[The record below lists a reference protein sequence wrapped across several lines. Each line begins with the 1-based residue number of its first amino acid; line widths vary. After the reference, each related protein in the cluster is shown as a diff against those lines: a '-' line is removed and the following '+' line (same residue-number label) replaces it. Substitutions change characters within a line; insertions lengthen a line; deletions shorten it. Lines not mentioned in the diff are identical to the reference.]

1 MPIQSRLFTVLVTNW
16 VIAEAAGGM
25 AQPDPIAPAPARQ
38 QQGSLTQRSMIGRPR
53 LSTLLLAVNLIL
65 LIAPLSGIFAM
76 RLYESALL
84 RQTESAL
91 LSQSA
96 FIAASYRAALERN
109 RIPELQDA
117 DLSHQVAPAY
127 AVDPASEPP
136 WRPRPP
142 VLDLARDKPLSPA
155 PLPLETAAVPHWLAE
170 TVGRDLSPVIVEAH
184 RFTLSSIRVLDHRGT
199 IVATTADNLG
209 LSVAHLPE
217 VERALSGEIVSLL
230 REKEEFEEGR
240 RGFNA
245 FERSSGIRVH
255 VAAPIILNNRVMGG
269 VLLGRTPSTLRNALR
284 SKVRIFIIGGVMLV
298 VMALALSLFLAATIV
313 GPVSRL
319 ILQAKQVAK
328 GRRGGIQPLRYPVT
342 ADIAELSEAVV
353 AMADALESRSEYI
366 RGFAANV
373 SHEFKTPLTSIQG
386 AVELLRDHAASMD
399 EDRRAR
405 FLDNIAKDSDR
416 LARLVT
422 RLLELAR
429 ADVMPSG
436 GSGKCR
442 LGDLLLDL
450 QDQYRDQGQDFVIEG
465 LDPSGKD
472 VIVAMDGDNLASVVR
487 NLLDNAL
494 RHGKSHP
501 RVVLDAEGLEESA
514 ADAVLVLRVIDDG
527 PGVSAANASRVFNPF
542 FTTDREGGGTGLGL
556 ALVRT
561 LVEVHGGQIALTD
574 RKDGCEFV
582 VTLPR
587 LKGPLSAN
595 PAA

>member
-1 MPIQSRLFTVLVTNW
+1 MVP
-16 VIAEAAGGM
+16 
-25 AQPDPIAPAPARQ
+25 PDPTSDTPTTGKLP
-38 QQGSLTQRSMIGRPR
+38 SQRFGRLLGRPR

-65 LIAPLSGIFAM
+65 LIAPLSGVFAM

-91 LSQSA
+91 LSQTA

-109 RIPELQDA
+109 RTSSLDGGG
-117 DLSHQVAPAY
+117 LSHP
-127 AVDPASEPP
+127 VDPAFEVDSVEGEP

-142 VLDLARDKPLSPA
+142 VLDLARDKPLPPAQPPRRTPSP
-155 PLPLETAAVPHWLAE
+155 PHWLPEA
-170 TVGRDLSPVIVEAH
+170 VGKDISPVIVEAH
-184 RFTLSSIRVLDHRGT
+184 HFTMSSIRVLDHRGT
-199 IVATTADNLG
+199 IVASTAENVG
-209 LSVAHLPE
+209 QSVAHLPE
-217 VERALSGEIVSLL
+217 VERALRGEIVSLL
-230 REKEEFEEGR
+230 REKEEFAEGQ

-255 VAAPIILNNRVMGG
+255 VAAPIILDNRVVGG

-284 SKVRIFIIGGVMLV
+284 SKVRIFIVGGVLLV
-298 VMALALSLFLAATIV
+298 VMAMALSLFLAATIV

-319 ILQAKQVAK
+319 IHQAKQVAD
-328 GRRGGIQPLRYPVT
+328 GRRSGIRPLRYPVT

-353 AMADALESRSEYI
+353 AMANTLETRSAYI
-366 RGFAANV
+366 REFAANV

-429 ADVMPSG
+429 ADVMQPG
-436 GSGKCR
+436 GAGESQ
-442 LGDLLLDL
+442 LSALLLDL
-450 QDQYRDQGQDFVIEG
+450 QRHYADLGQSFGIEG
-465 LDPSGKD
+465 ANNDIGAGGED
-472 VIVAMDGDNLASVVR
+472 DIRVAMDGDNLASVVR

-494 RHGKSHP
+494 HHGKGEP
-501 RVVLDAEGLEESA
+501 RLIIEPEA
-514 ADAVLVLRVIDDG
+514 AQVRLRVIDDG
-527 PGVSAANASRVFNPF
+527 PGVSPANADRIFSAF

-556 ALVRT
+556 ALVKT
-561 LVEVHGGQIALTD
+561 LVEVHGGQIRLAD
-574 RKDGCEFV
+574 RAEGCEFV

-587 LKGPLSAN
+587 LSG
-595 PAA
+595 PAAGDAAS

>member
-1 MPIQSRLFTVLVTNW
+1 MVPTDPTSDSPPPGKPYARRFGRLL
-16 VIAEAAGGM
+16 
-25 AQPDPIAPAPARQ
+25 
-38 QQGSLTQRSMIGRPR
+38 GRPR

-65 LIAPLSGIFAM
+65 LIAPLSGVFAM

-91 LSQSA
+91 LSQTA

-109 RIPELQDA
+109 RTSSLDGGG
-117 DLSHQVAPAY
+117 LSHP
-127 AVDPASEPP
+127 VDPAFEVNSVEGEP

-142 VLDLARDKPLSPA
+142 VLDLARDKPLPPA
-155 PLPLETAAVPHWLAE
+155 PPPRRTPSPTHWLSEA
-170 TVGRDLSPVIVEAH
+170 VGKDISPVIVEAH
-184 RFTLSSIRVLDHRGT
+184 HFTLSSIRVLDHRGT
-199 IVATTADNLG
+199 IVASTAENVG
-209 LSVAHLPE
+209 QSVAHLPE
-217 VERALSGEIVSLL
+217 VERELRGEIVSLL
-230 REKEEFEEGR
+230 REKEEFAEGQ

-255 VAAPIILNNRVMGG
+255 VAAPIILDNRVVGG

-284 SKVRIFIIGGVMLV
+284 SKVRIFIVGGVLLV
-298 VMALALSLFLAATIV
+298 VMAMALSLFLAATIV

-319 ILQAKQVAK
+319 IHQAKQVAD
-328 GRRGGIQPLRYPVT
+328 GRRSGIRPLRYPVT

-353 AMADALESRSEYI
+353 AMANTLETRSAYI
-366 RGFAANV
+366 REFAANV

-429 ADVMPSG
+429 ADVMQPG
-436 GSGKCR
+436 GAGESQ
-442 LGDLLLDL
+442 LGALLLDL
-450 QDQYRDQGQDFVIEG
+450 QRHYADLGQSFGIEG
-465 LDPSGKD
+465 ADNDIGGGGED
-472 VIVAMDGDNLASVVR
+472 DIRVAMDGDNLASVVR

-494 RHGKSHP
+494 HHGKGKP
-501 RVVLDAEGLEESA
+501 RLVIEPEA
-514 ADAVLVLRVIDDG
+514 AQVRLRVIDDG
-527 PGVSAANASRVFNPF
+527 PGVSPANADRIFSAF

-556 ALVRT
+556 ALVKT
-561 LVEVHGGQIALTD
+561 LVEVHGGQIRLAD
-574 RKDGCEFV
+574 RAEGCEFV

-587 LKGPLSAN
+587 LSG
-595 PAA
+595 PAARDAAS

>member
-1 MPIQSRLFTVLVTNW
+1 MVPPDPASAPASPPPGKPPAQRFGRLF
-16 VIAEAAGGM
+16 
-25 AQPDPIAPAPARQ
+25 
-38 QQGSLTQRSMIGRPR
+38 GRPR

-65 LIAPLSGIFAM
+65 LIAPLSGVFAM

-91 LSQSA
+91 LSQTA

-109 RIPELQDA
+109 RTSSLDGGG
-117 DLSHQVAPAY
+117 LSHP
-127 AVDPASEPP
+127 VDPAFEIDSVEGEP

-142 VLDLARDKPLSPA
+142 VLDLARDKPLPPA
-155 PLPLETAAVPHWLAE
+155 PPPRRTPSPTHWLSEA
-170 TVGRDLSPVIVEAH
+170 VGKDISPVIVEAH
-184 RFTLSSIRVLDHRGT
+184 HFTLSSIRVLDHRGT
-199 IVATTADNLG
+199 IVASTAENVG
-209 LSVAHLPE
+209 QSVAHLPE
-217 VERALSGEIVSLL
+217 VERALRGEIVSLL
-230 REKEEFEEGR
+230 REKEEFAEGQ

-255 VAAPIILNNRVMGG
+255 VAAPIILDNRVVGG

-284 SKVRIFIIGGVMLV
+284 SKVRIFIVGGVLLV
-298 VMALALSLFLAATIV
+298 VMAMALSLFLAATIV

-319 ILQAKQVAK
+319 IHQAKQVAD
-328 GRRGGIQPLRYPVT
+328 GRRSGIRPLRYPVT

-353 AMADALESRSEYI
+353 AMANTLETRSAYI
-366 RGFAANV
+366 REFAANV

-429 ADVMPSG
+429 ADVMQPG
-436 GSGKCR
+436 GAGESR
-442 LGDLLLDL
+442 LAALLLDL
-450 QDQYRDQGQDFVIEG
+450 QRHYADLGQSFGIEG
-465 LDPSGKD
+465 ADSDTGIGARGED
-472 VIVAMDGDNLASVVR
+472 DIRVAMDGDNLASVVR
-487 NLLDNAL
+487 NLIDNAL
-494 RHGKSHP
+494 HHGKGEP
-501 RVVLDAEGLEESA
+501 R
-514 ADAVLVLRVIDDG
+514 LVIEPATAQVRLRVIDDG
-527 PGVSAANASRVFNPF
+527 PGVSPANADRIFSAF

-556 ALVRT
+556 ALVKT
-561 LVEVHGGQIALTD
+561 LVEVHGGHIRLAD
-574 RKDGCEFV
+574 RAEGCEFV

-587 LKGPLSAN
+587 LSGPVAGD
-595 PAA
+595 AAS

>member
-1 MPIQSRLFTVLVTNW
+1 MV
-16 VIAEAAGGM
+16 A
-25 AQPDPIAPAPARQ
+25 PDPASAPASPPPGKPPSGRF
-38 QQGSLTQRSMIGRPR
+38 GRLLGRPR

-65 LIAPLSGIFAM
+65 LIAPLSGVFAM

-91 LSQSA
+91 LSQTA

-109 RIPELQDA
+109 RTSSLDGGG
-117 DLSHQVAPAY
+117 LSHPIDPAF
-127 AVDPASEPP
+127 AVDTSKGEP

-142 VLDLARDKPLSPA
+142 VLDLARDKPLPPA
-155 PLPLETAAVPHWLAE
+155 PVPRRTPSPTHWLSEA
-170 TVGRDLSPVIVEAH
+170 VGKDISPVIVEAH
-184 RFTLSSIRVLDHRGT
+184 HFTLSSIRVLDHRGT
-199 IVATTADNLG
+199 IVASTAENVG
-209 LSVAHLPE
+209 QSVAHLPE
-217 VERALSGEIVSLL
+217 VERALRGEIVSLL
-230 REKEEFEEGR
+230 REKEEFAEGQ

-255 VAAPIILNNRVMGG
+255 VAAPIILDNRVVGG

-284 SKVRIFIIGGVMLV
+284 SKVRIFIVGGVLLV
-298 VMALALSLFLAATIV
+298 VMAMALSLFLAATIV

-319 ILQAKQVAK
+319 IHQAKQVAD
-328 GRRGGIQPLRYPVT
+328 GRRSGIRPLRYPVT

-353 AMADALESRSEYI
+353 AMANTLETRSAYI
-366 RGFAANV
+366 REFAANV

-429 ADVMPSG
+429 ADVMQPG
-436 GSGKCR
+436 GAGESR
-442 LGDLLLDL
+442 LGALLLDL
-450 QDQYRDQGQDFVIEG
+450 QRHYADLGQSFGIEG
-465 LDPSGKD
+465 ADSDTGIGARGED
-472 VIVAMDGDNLASVVR
+472 DIRVAMDGDNLASVVR
-487 NLLDNAL
+487 NLIDNAL
-494 RHGKSHP
+494 HHGKGEP
-501 RVVLDAEGLEESA
+501 R
-514 ADAVLVLRVIDDG
+514 LVIEPATAQVRLRVIDDG
-527 PGVSAANASRVFNPF
+527 PGVSPANADRIFSAF

-556 ALVRT
+556 ALVKT
-561 LVEVHGGQIALTD
+561 LVEVHGGQIRLAD
-574 RKDGCEFV
+574 RAEGCEFV

-587 LKGPLSAN
+587 LSGSVAGE
-595 PAA
+595 AAS

>member
-1 MPIQSRLFTVLVTNW
+1 MV
-16 VIAEAAGGM
+16 A
-25 AQPDPIAPAPARQ
+25 PDPASAPASPPSGKPPSGRF
-38 QQGSLTQRSMIGRPR
+38 GRLLGRPR

-65 LIAPLSGIFAM
+65 LIAPLSGVFAM

-91 LSQSA
+91 LSQTA

-109 RIPELQDA
+109 RTSSLDGGG
-117 DLSHQVAPAY
+117 LSHP
-127 AVDPASEPP
+127 VDPAFAVDTSKGEP

-142 VLDLARDKPLSPA
+142 VLDLARDKPLPPA
-155 PLPLETAAVPHWLAE
+155 PVPRRTPSPTHWLSEA
-170 TVGRDLSPVIVEAH
+170 VGKDISPVIVEAH
-184 RFTLSSIRVLDHRGT
+184 HFTLSSIRVLDHRGT
-199 IVATTADNLG
+199 IVASTAENVSQ
-209 LSVAHLPE
+209 SVAHLPE
-217 VERALSGEIVSLL
+217 VERALRGEIVSLL
-230 REKEEFEEGR
+230 REKEEFAEGQ

-255 VAAPIILNNRVMGG
+255 VAAPIILDNRVVGG

-284 SKVRIFIIGGVMLV
+284 SKVRIFIVGGVLLV
-298 VMALALSLFLAATIV
+298 VMAMALSLFLAATIV

-319 ILQAKQVAK
+319 IHQAKQVAD
-328 GRRGGIQPLRYPVT
+328 GRRSGIRPLRYPVT

-353 AMADALESRSEYI
+353 AMANTLETRSAYI
-366 RGFAANV
+366 REFAANV

-429 ADVMPSG
+429 ADVMQPG
-436 GSGKCR
+436 GAGESR
-442 LGDLLLDL
+442 LGALLLDL
-450 QDQYRDQGQDFVIEG
+450 QRHYADLGQSFGIEG
-465 LDPSGKD
+465 ADSDTGIGARGED
-472 VIVAMDGDNLASVVR
+472 DIRVAMDGDNLASVVR
-487 NLLDNAL
+487 NLIDNAL
-494 RHGKSHP
+494 HHGKGEP
-501 RVVLDAEGLEESA
+501 R
-514 ADAVLVLRVIDDG
+514 LVIEPATAQVRLRVIDDG
-527 PGVSAANASRVFNPF
+527 PGVSPANADRIFSAF

-556 ALVRT
+556 ALVKT
-561 LVEVHGGQIALTD
+561 LVEVHGGQIRLAD
-574 RKDGCEFV
+574 RAEGCEFV

-587 LKGPLSAN
+587 MSGSVAGE
-595 PAA
+595 AAS

>member
-1 MPIQSRLFTVLVTNW
+1 MVSPDTTSDAPPPGKPPPRRFGRLL
-16 VIAEAAGGM
+16 
-25 AQPDPIAPAPARQ
+25 
-38 QQGSLTQRSMIGRPR
+38 GRPR

-65 LIAPLSGIFAM
+65 LIAPLSGVFAM

-91 LSQSA
+91 LSQTA

-109 RIPELQDA
+109 RTSSLDGGG
-117 DLSHQVAPAY
+117 LSHP
-127 AVDPASEPP
+127 VDPAFEVNSVEGEP

-142 VLDLARDKPLSPA
+142 VLDLARDKPLPPA
-155 PLPLETAAVPHWLAE
+155 PPPRRTPSPTHWLSEA
-170 TVGRDLSPVIVEAH
+170 VGKDISPVIVEAH
-184 RFTLSSIRVLDHRGT
+184 HFTLSSIRVLDHRGT
-199 IVATTADNLG
+199 IVASTAENVG
-209 LSVAHLPE
+209 QSVAHLPE
-217 VERALSGEIVSLL
+217 VERALRGEIVSLL
-230 REKEEFEEGR
+230 REKEEFAEGQ

-255 VAAPIILNNRVMGG
+255 VAAPIILDNRVVGG

-284 SKVRIFIIGGVMLV
+284 SKVRIFIVGGVLLV
-298 VMALALSLFLAATIV
+298 VMAMALSLFLAATIV

-319 ILQAKQVAK
+319 IQQAKQVAD
-328 GRRGGIQPLRYPVT
+328 GRRSGIRPLRYPVT
-342 ADIAELSEAVV
+342 ADIAELSDAVV
-353 AMADALESRSEYI
+353 AMANTLETRSAYI
-366 RGFAANV
+366 REFAANV

-429 ADVMPSG
+429 ADVMQPG
-436 GSGKCR
+436 GAGESQ
-442 LGDLLLDL
+442 LGALLLDL
-450 QDQYRDQGQDFVIEG
+450 QRHYADLDQSFGIEG
-465 LDPSGKD
+465 ADNDIGGGGED
-472 VIVAMDGDNLASVVR
+472 DIRVAMDGDNLASVVR

-494 RHGKSHP
+494 HHGKGEP
-501 RVVLDAEGLEESA
+501 RLIIEPETAQVR
-514 ADAVLVLRVIDDG
+514 LRVIDDG
-527 PGVSAANASRVFNPF
+527 PGVSPANADRIFSAF

-556 ALVRT
+556 ALVKT
-561 LVEVHGGQIALTD
+561 LVEVHGGQIRLAD
-574 RKDGCEFV
+574 RAEGCEFV

-587 LKGPLSAN
+587 LSG
-595 PAA
+595 PAARDAAS

>member
-1 MPIQSRLFTVLVTNW
+1 MV
-16 VIAEAAGGM
+16 A
-25 AQPDPIAPAPARQ
+25 PDPASAPASPPPGKPPSERF
-38 QQGSLTQRSMIGRPR
+38 GRLLGRPR

-65 LIAPLSGIFAM
+65 LIAPLSGVFAM

-91 LSQSA
+91 LSQTA

-109 RIPELQDA
+109 RTSSLDGGG
-117 DLSHQVAPAY
+117 LSHP
-127 AVDPASEPP
+127 VDPAFAVDTSKGEP

-142 VLDLARDKPLSPA
+142 VLDLARDKPLPPA
-155 PLPLETAAVPHWLAE
+155 PVPRRTPSPTHWLPEA
-170 TVGRDLSPVIVEAH
+170 VGKDISPVIVEAH

-199 IVATTADNLG
+199 IVASTAENVG
-209 LSVAHLPE
+209 RSVAHLPE
-217 VERALSGEIVSLL
+217 VERALRGEIVSLL
-230 REKEEFEEGR
+230 REKEEFAEGQ

-255 VAAPIILNNRVMGG
+255 VAAPIILDNRVVGG

-284 SKVRIFIIGGVMLV
+284 SKVRIFIVGGVLLA
-298 VMALALSLFLAATIV
+298 VMAMALSLFLVATIV

-319 ILQAKQVAK
+319 IHQAKLVAD
-328 GRRGGIQPLRYPVT
+328 GRRSGIRPLRYPVT

-353 AMADALESRSEYI
+353 AMSNTLETRSAYI
-366 RGFAANV
+366 REFAANV

-422 RLLELAR
+422 CLLELAR
-429 ADVMPSG
+429 ADVMQPG
-436 GSGKCR
+436 GAGESR
-442 LGDLLLDL
+442 LGALLLDL
-450 QDQYRDQGQDFVIEG
+450 QRHYADLGQSFGIERADTDTG
-465 LDPSGKD
+465 IGARGEED
-472 VIVAMDGDNLASVVR
+472 IRVAMDGDNLASVVR
-487 NLLDNAL
+487 NLIDNAL
-494 RHGKSHP
+494 HHGKGEP
-501 RVVLDAEGLEESA
+501 R
-514 ADAVLVLRVIDDG
+514 LVIEPATAQVRLRVIDDG
-527 PGVSAANASRVFNPF
+527 PGVSPANADRIFSAF

-556 ALVRT
+556 ALVKT
-561 LVEVHGGQIALTD
+561 LVEVHGGQIRLAD
-574 RKDGCEFV
+574 RAEGCEFV

-587 LKGPLSAN
+587 LSGSVAGD
-595 PAA
+595 AAS

>member
-1 MPIQSRLFTVLVTNW
+1 MD
-16 VIAEAAGGM
+16 
-25 AQPDPIAPAPARQ
+25 QPDPTAEPP
-38 QQGSLTQRSMIGRPR
+38 QQGKPPSQRFGRLLGRPR

-65 LIAPLSGIFAM
+65 LIAPLSGVFAM

-91 LSQSA
+91 LSQTA

-109 RIPELQDA
+109 RTSSLDGGG
-117 DLSHQVAPAY
+117 LSHAIDPAF
-127 AVDPASEPP
+127 AVDTVEGKP

-142 VLDLARDKPLSPA
+142 VLDLARDKPLPPA
-155 PLPLETAAVPHWLAE
+155 PPPRRTPTPTHWLSEA
-170 TVGRDLSPVIVEAH
+170 VGQDISPVIVEAH
-184 RFTLSSIRVLDHRGT
+184 HFTLSSIRVLDHRGT
-199 IVATTADNLG
+199 IVASTAENVG
-209 LSVAHLPE
+209 QSVAHLPE
-217 VERALSGEIVSLL
+217 VERALRGEIVSLL
-230 REKEEFEEGR
+230 REKEEFAEGQ

-255 VAAPIILNNRVMGG
+255 VAAPIILDNRVVGG

-284 SKVRIFIIGGVMLV
+284 SKVRIFIVGGVLLV
-298 VMALALSLFLAATIV
+298 VMAMALSLFLAATIV

-319 ILQAKQVAK
+319 IHQAKQVAD
-328 GRRGGIQPLRYPVT
+328 GRRSGIRPLRYPVT

-353 AMADALESRSEYI
+353 AMANTLETRSTYI
-366 RGFAANV
+366 REFAANV

-429 ADVMPSG
+429 ADVMQPG
-436 GSGKCR
+436 GAGESQ
-442 LGDLLLDL
+442 LSALLLDL
-450 QDQYRDQGQDFVIEG
+450 QRHYADLGQSFGIEG
-465 LDPSGKD
+465 ANNDIGAGGED
-472 VIVAMDGDNLASVVR
+472 DIRVAMDGDNLASVVR

-494 RHGKSHP
+494 HHGKGEP
-501 RVVLDAEGLEESA
+501 RLIIEPE
-514 ADAVLVLRVIDDG
+514 AVQVRLRVIDDG
-527 PGVSAANASRVFNPF
+527 PGVSPANADRIFSAF

-556 ALVRT
+556 ALVKT
-561 LVEVHGGQIALTD
+561 LVEVHGGQIRLAD
-574 RKDGCEFV
+574 RAEGCEFV

-587 LKGPLSAN
+587 LSGPVAGD
-595 PAA
+595 AAS

>member
-1 MPIQSRLFTVLVTNW
+1 MVP
-16 VIAEAAGGM
+16 
-25 AQPDPIAPAPARQ
+25 PDPTSDSPPPGKPPA
-38 QQGSLTQRSMIGRPR
+38 QRFGRLLGRPR

-65 LIAPLSGIFAM
+65 LIAPLSGVFAM

-91 LSQSA
+91 LSQTA

-109 RIPELQDA
+109 RTSSLDGGG
-117 DLSHQVAPAY
+117 LSHP
-127 AVDPASEPP
+127 VDPAFEVNSVEGEP

-142 VLDLARDKPLSPA
+142 VLDLARDKPLPPA
-155 PLPLETAAVPHWLAE
+155 PPPSRTPSPTHWLSEA
-170 TVGRDLSPVIVEAH
+170 VGKDISPVIVEAH
-184 RFTLSSIRVLDHRGT
+184 HFTLSSIRVLDHRGT
-199 IVATTADNLG
+199 IVASTAENVG
-209 LSVAHLPE
+209 QSVAHLPE
-217 VERALSGEIVSLL
+217 VERALRGEIVSLL
-230 REKEEFEEGR
+230 REKEEFAEGQ

-255 VAAPIILNNRVMGG
+255 VAAPIILDNRVVGG

-284 SKVRIFIIGGVMLV
+284 SKVRIFIVGGVLLV
-298 VMALALSLFLAATIV
+298 VMAMALSLFLAATIV

-319 ILQAKQVAK
+319 IHQAKQVAD
-328 GRRGGIQPLRYPVT
+328 GRRSGIRPLRYPVT

-353 AMADALESRSEYI
+353 AMANTLETRSAYI
-366 RGFAANV
+366 REFAANV

-429 ADVMPSG
+429 ADVMQPG
-436 GSGKCR
+436 GAGESQ
-442 LGDLLLDL
+442 LGALLLDL
-450 QDQYRDQGQDFVIEG
+450 QRHYADLGQSFGIEG
-465 LDPSGKD
+465 ADTVTGAGAGGEDDLR
-472 VIVAMDGDNLASVVR
+472 VAMDGDNLASVVR

-494 RHGKSHP
+494 HHGKGKP
-501 RVVLDAEGLEESA
+501 RLVIEPEA
-514 ADAVLVLRVIDDG
+514 AQVRLRVIDDG
-527 PGVSAANASRVFNPF
+527 PGVSPANADRIFSAF

-556 ALVRT
+556 ALVKT
-561 LVEVHGGQIALTD
+561 LVEVHGGQIRLAD
-574 RKDGCEFV
+574 RAKGCEFV

-587 LKGPLSAN
+587 LSG
-595 PAA
+595 PAARDAAS

>member
-1 MPIQSRLFTVLVTNW
+1 MV
-16 VIAEAAGGM
+16 A
-25 AQPDPIAPAPARQ
+25 PDPASAPASPPPGKPPSGRF
-38 QQGSLTQRSMIGRPR
+38 GRLLGRPR

-65 LIAPLSGIFAM
+65 LIAPLSGVFAM

-91 LSQSA
+91 LSQTA

-109 RIPELQDA
+109 RTSSLDGGG
-117 DLSHQVAPAY
+117 LSHP
-127 AVDPASEPP
+127 VDPAFAVDTSKGEP

-142 VLDLARDKPLSPA
+142 VLDLARDKPLPPAQVPRRTPSP
-155 PLPLETAAVPHWLAE
+155 THWLSEA
-170 TVGRDLSPVIVEAH
+170 VGKDISPVIVEAH
-184 RFTLSSIRVLDHRGT
+184 HFTLSSIRVLDHRGT
-199 IVATTADNLG
+199 IVASTAENVG
-209 LSVAHLPE
+209 QSVAHLPE
-217 VERALSGEIVSLL
+217 VERALRGEIVSLL
-230 REKEEFEEGR
+230 REKEEFAEGQ

-255 VAAPIILNNRVMGG
+255 VAAPIILDNRVVGG

-284 SKVRIFIIGGVMLV
+284 SKVRIFIVGGVLLV
-298 VMALALSLFLAATIV
+298 VMAMLLSLFLAATIV

-319 ILQAKQVAK
+319 IHQAKQVAD
-328 GRRGGIQPLRYPVT
+328 GRRSGIRPLRYPVT

-353 AMADALESRSEYI
+353 AMANTLETRSAYI
-366 RGFAANV
+366 REFAANV

-429 ADVMPSG
+429 ADVMQPG
-436 GSGKCR
+436 GAGESR
-442 LGDLLLDL
+442 LGALLLDL
-450 QDQYRDQGQDFVIEG
+450 QRHYADLGQSFGIEG
-465 LDPSGKD
+465 ADSDTGIGARGED
-472 VIVAMDGDNLASVVR
+472 DIRVAMDSDNLASVVR
-487 NLLDNAL
+487 NLIDNAL
-494 RHGKSHP
+494 HHGKGEP
-501 RVVLDAEGLEESA
+501 R
-514 ADAVLVLRVIDDG
+514 LVIEPATAQVRLRVIDDG
-527 PGVSAANASRVFNPF
+527 PGVSPANADRIFSAF

-556 ALVRT
+556 ALVKT
-561 LVEVHGGQIALTD
+561 LVEVHGGQIRLAD
-574 RKDGCEFV
+574 RAEGCEFV

-587 LKGPLSAN
+587 LSGSMAGE
-595 PAA
+595 AAS

>member
-1 MPIQSRLFTVLVTNW
+1 MVP
-16 VIAEAAGGM
+16 
-25 AQPDPIAPAPARQ
+25 PDPTSDSPPPGKPPA
-38 QQGSLTQRSMIGRPR
+38 QRFGRLLGRPR

-65 LIAPLSGIFAM
+65 LIAPLSGVFAM

-91 LSQSA
+91 LSQTA

-109 RIPELQDA
+109 RTSSLDGGG
-117 DLSHQVAPAY
+117 LSHP
-127 AVDPASEPP
+127 VDPAFAVDTSEGEP

-142 VLDLARDKPLSPA
+142 VLDLARDKPLPPAQPPRRTPSP
-155 PLPLETAAVPHWLAE
+155 PHWLPEA
-170 TVGRDLSPVIVEAH
+170 VGKDISPVIVEAH
-184 RFTLSSIRVLDHRGT
+184 HFTLSSIRVLDHRGT
-199 IVATTADNLG
+199 IVASTAENVG
-209 LSVAHLPE
+209 QSVAHLPE
-217 VERALSGEIVSLL
+217 VERALRGEIVSLL
-230 REKEEFEEGR
+230 REKEEFAEGQ

-255 VAAPIILNNRVMGG
+255 VAAPIVLDNRVVGG

-284 SKVRIFIIGGVMLV
+284 SKVRIFIVGGVLLV
-298 VMALALSLFLAATIV
+298 VMAMALSLFLAATIV

-319 ILQAKQVAK
+319 IHQAKQVAD
-328 GRRGGIQPLRYPVT
+328 GRRSGIRPLRYPVT

-353 AMADALESRSEYI
+353 AMANTLETRSAYI
-366 RGFAANV
+366 REFAANV

-429 ADVMPSG
+429 ADVMQPG
-436 GSGKCR
+436 GAGESQ
-442 LGDLLLDL
+442 LGALLLDL
-450 QDQYRDQGQDFVIEG
+450 QRHYADLGQSFGIEG
-465 LDPSGKD
+465 ANNDIGAGGED
-472 VIVAMDGDNLASVVR
+472 DIRVAMDGDNLASVVR

-494 RHGKSHP
+494 HHGKGEP
-501 RVVLDAEGLEESA
+501 RLIIEPEA
-514 ADAVLVLRVIDDG
+514 AQVRLRVIDDG
-527 PGVSAANASRVFNPF
+527 PGVSPANADRIFSAF

-556 ALVRT
+556 ALVKT
-561 LVEVHGGQIALTD
+561 LVEVHGGQIRLAD
-574 RKDGCEFV
+574 RAEGCEFV

-587 LKGPLSAN
+587 LSG
-595 PAA
+595 PAAGDAAS

>member
-1 MPIQSRLFTVLVTNW
+1 MVP
-16 VIAEAAGGM
+16 
-25 AQPDPIAPAPARQ
+25 PDPTSDSPRPGKPPA
-38 QQGSLTQRSMIGRPR
+38 QRFGRLLGRPR

-65 LIAPLSGIFAM
+65 LIAPLSGVFAM

-91 LSQSA
+91 LSQTA

-109 RIPELQDA
+109 RTSSLDGGG
-117 DLSHQVAPAY
+117 LSHP
-127 AVDPASEPP
+127 VDPAFEVDSVEGEP

-142 VLDLARDKPLSPA
+142 VLDLARDKPLPPA
-155 PLPLETAAVPHWLAE
+155 PPPRRTPSPTHWLSEA
-170 TVGRDLSPVIVEAH
+170 VGKDISPVIVEAH
-184 RFTLSSIRVLDHRGT
+184 HFTLSSIRVLDHRGT
-199 IVATTADNLG
+199 IVASTAENVG
-209 LSVAHLPE
+209 QSVAHLPE
-217 VERALSGEIVSLL
+217 VERALHGEIVSLL
-230 REKEEFEEGR
+230 REKEEFAEGQ

-255 VAAPIILNNRVMGG
+255 VAAPIILDNRVVGG

-284 SKVRIFIIGGVMLV
+284 SKVRIFIVGGVLLV
-298 VMALALSLFLAATIV
+298 VMAMALSLFLAATIV

-319 ILQAKQVAK
+319 IHQAKQVAD
-328 GRRGGIQPLRYPVT
+328 GRRSGIRPLRYPVT

-353 AMADALESRSEYI
+353 AMANTLETRSAYI
-366 RGFAANV
+366 REFAANV

-429 ADVMPSG
+429 ADVMQPG
-436 GSGKCR
+436 GAGESQ
-442 LGDLLLDL
+442 LGALLLDL
-450 QDQYRDQGQDFVIEG
+450 QRHYADLGQSFGIEG
-465 LDPSGKD
+465 ADNDIGGGGED
-472 VIVAMDGDNLASVVR
+472 DIRVAMDGDNLASVVR

-494 RHGKSHP
+494 HHGKGEP
-501 RVVLDAEGLEESA
+501 RLIIEPETAQVR
-514 ADAVLVLRVIDDG
+514 LRVIDDG
-527 PGVSAANASRVFNPF
+527 LGVSPANADRIFSAF

-556 ALVRT
+556 ALVKT
-561 LVEVHGGQIALTD
+561 LVEVHGGQIRLAD
-574 RKDGCEFV
+574 RAKGCEFV

-587 LKGPLSAN
+587 LSG
-595 PAA
+595 PAARDAAS

>member
-1 MPIQSRLFTVLVTNW
+1 MV
-16 VIAEAAGGM
+16 A
-25 AQPDPIAPAPARQ
+25 PDPASAPASPPPGKPPSGRF
-38 QQGSLTQRSMIGRPR
+38 GRLLGRPR

-65 LIAPLSGIFAM
+65 LIAPLSGVFAM

-91 LSQSA
+91 LSQTA

-109 RIPELQDA
+109 RTSSLDGGG
-117 DLSHQVAPAY
+117 LSHP
-127 AVDPASEPP
+127 VDPAFAVDTSKGEP

-142 VLDLARDKPLSPA
+142 VLDLARDKPLPPAQVPRRTPSP
-155 PLPLETAAVPHWLAE
+155 THWLSEA
-170 TVGRDLSPVIVEAH
+170 VGKDISPVIVEAH
-184 RFTLSSIRVLDHRGT
+184 HFTLSSIRVLDHRGT
-199 IVATTADNLG
+199 IVASTAENVG
-209 LSVAHLPE
+209 QSVAHLPE
-217 VERALSGEIVSLL
+217 VERALRGEIVSLL
-230 REKEEFEEGR
+230 REKEEFAEGQ

-255 VAAPIILNNRVMGG
+255 VAAPIILDNRVVGG

-284 SKVRIFIIGGVMLV
+284 SKVRIFIVGGVLLV
-298 VMALALSLFLAATIV
+298 VMAMALSLFLAATIV

-319 ILQAKQVAK
+319 IHQAKQVAD
-328 GRRGGIQPLRYPVT
+328 GRRSGIRPLRYPVT

-353 AMADALESRSEYI
+353 AMANTLETRSAYI
-366 RGFAANV
+366 REFAANV

-429 ADVMPSG
+429 ADVMQPG
-436 GSGKCR
+436 GAGESR
-442 LGDLLLDL
+442 LGALLLDL
-450 QDQYRDQGQDFVIEG
+450 QRHYADLGQSFGIEG
-465 LDPSGKD
+465 ADSDTGIGARGED
-472 VIVAMDGDNLASVVR
+472 DIRVARDGDNLASVVR
-487 NLLDNAL
+487 NLIDNAL
-494 RHGKSHP
+494 HHGKGEP
-501 RVVLDAEGLEESA
+501 R
-514 ADAVLVLRVIDDG
+514 LVIEPATAQVRLRVIDDG
-527 PGVSAANASRVFNPF
+527 PGVSPANADRIFSAF

-556 ALVRT
+556 ALVKT
-561 LVEVHGGQIALTD
+561 LVEVHGGQIRLAD
-574 RKDGCEFV
+574 RAEGCEFV

-587 LKGPLSAN
+587 LSGSVAGE
-595 PAA
+595 AAS